1 MKRRT
6 LWAAVLA
13 AVLCLAGVLAGC
25 KPEEQEKGMFDGIE
39 VVSFAYTPEDEPMQ
53 VRLRRSEDASLVD
66 EMIARVQE
74 VPFEVLGE
82 AEADAL
88 WEGLMES
95 IGEVRTIFI
104 TFSSEEYD
112 LFPNSSAAIVPED
125 DVRLIISPDGSA
137 WLGYHGEDHAA
148 AAGSFDFA
156 ELAAFIGEHQ
166 S

>member
-1 MKRRT
+1 MRRRT
-6 LWAAVLA
+6 LWAAVMA

-66 EMIARVQE
+66 EMIALVE
-74 VPFEVLGE
+74 EAPFEVLGE
-82 AEADAL
+82 TEADAL
-88 WEGLMES
+88 WEGLTES

-104 TFSSEEYD
+104 IFSSEEYD
-112 LFPNSSAAIVPED
+112 PFDSSAAIVPED
-125 DVRLIISPDGSA
+125 DVRLIVSPDGSA

-156 ELAAFIGEHQ
+156 ELAAFIGEYR

>member
-1 MKRRT
+1 MRRKT
-6 LWAAVLA
+6 LWAAVMA

-39 VVSFAYTPEDEPMQ
+39 VVSFAYNPEDELMQ

-74 VPFEVLGE
+74 VPFEVLSE

-104 TFSSEEYD
+104 IFSSEEYD
-112 LFPNSSAAIVPED
+112 LFDSSAAIVPED

-148 AAGSFDFA
+148 AAGSFDYA
-156 ELAAFIGEHQ
+156 ELTAFIGEHQ

>member
-1 MKRRT
+1 MRRRT
-6 LWAAVLA
+6 LWAAVMA

-66 EMIARVQE
+66 EMIALVE
-74 VPFEVLGE
+74 EAPFEVLGE

-88 WEGLMES
+88 WEELMES

-104 TFSSEEYD
+104 IFSSEEHD
-112 LFPNSSAAIVPED
+112 PFDSSAAIVPED

-156 ELAAFIGEHQ
+156 ELAAFISEHP

>member
-1 MKRRT
+1 MRRRT

-13 AVLCLAGVLAGC
+13 TVLCLAGVLAGC

-39 VVSFAYTPEDEPMQ
+39 VVSFAYNPEDELMQ

-88 WEGLMES
+88 CEELMES

-112 LFPNSSAAIVPED
+112 PFDSSAAIVPED

-156 ELAAFIGEHQ
+156 ELAAFIGEHR

>member
-1 MKRRT
+1 M
-6 LWAAVLA
+6 A

-66 EMIARVQE
+66 EMIALVE
-74 VPFEVLGE
+74 EAPFEVLGE

-88 WEGLMES
+88 WEELTES

-104 TFSSEEYD
+104 IFSSEEHD
-112 LFPNSSAAIVPED
+112 PFDSSAAIVPED

>member
-1 MKRRT
+1 MRRRT
-6 LWAAVLA
+6 LWAAVMA

-66 EMIARVQE
+66 EMIALVE
-74 VPFEVLGE
+74 EAPFEVLGE

-88 WEGLMES
+88 WEELTES

-104 TFSSEEYD
+104 IFSSEEHD
-112 LFPNSSAAIVPED
+112 PFDSSAAIVPED

-148 AAGSFDFA
+148 AAGSFDHA

>member
-1 MKRRT
+1 MRRRT
-6 LWAAVLA
+6 LWAAVMA

-74 VPFEVLGE
+74 APFEVLSE

-104 TFSSEEYD
+104 IFSSEEHD
-112 LFPNSSAAIVPED
+112 PFDSSAAIVPED

>member
-6 LWAAVLA
+6 LWAAVMA

-88 WEGLMES
+88 WEGLTES

-104 TFSSEEYD
+104 IFSSEEYD
-112 LFPNSSAAIVPED
+112 PFDSSAAIVPED

>member
-1 MKRRT
+1 MRRKT
-6 LWAAVLA
+6 LWAAVMA

-66 EMIARVQE
+66 EMIALVE
-74 VPFEVLGE
+74 EAPFEVLSE
-82 AEADAL
+82 AEADVL

-104 TFSSEEYD
+104 IFSSEEYD
-112 LFPNSSAAIVPED
+112 LFDSSAAIVPED

-137 WLGYHGEDHAA
+137 WLGYHGEGHAA
-148 AAGSFDFA
+148 AAGSFDHA
-156 ELAAFIGEHQ
+156 ELAAFIGEHR

>member
-1 MKRRT
+1 MRRKT

-13 AVLCLAGVLAGC
+13 TVLCLAGVLAGC

-39 VVSFAYTPEDEPMQ
+39 VVSFAYNPEDELMQ

-66 EMIARVQE
+66 EMLALVE
-74 VPFEVLGE
+74 EAPFEVLGE
-82 AEADAL
+82 AEADVL

-104 TFSSEEYD
+104 IFSSEEYD
-112 LFPNSSAAIVPED
+112 PFDSSAAIVPED

-156 ELAAFIGEHQ
+156 ELAAFIGEHR

>member
-1 MKRRT
+1 MRRRT
-6 LWAAVLA
+6 LWAAVMA

-39 VVSFAYTPEDEPMQ
+39 VVSFAYNPEDELMQ

-74 VPFEVLGE
+74 VPFEVLSE

-104 TFSSEEYD
+104 IFSSEEYD
-112 LFPNSSAAIVPED
+112 LFDSSAAIVPED

-148 AAGSFDFA
+148 AAGSFDYA
-156 ELAAFIGEHQ
+156 ELTAFIGEHR

>member
-1 MKRRT
+1 MRRRT
-6 LWAAVLA
+6 FWAAVMA

-39 VVSFAYTPEDEPMQ
+39 VVSFAYNPEDEPMQ

-66 EMIARVQE
+66 EMIALVE
-74 VPFEVLGE
+74 EAPFEVLGE

-104 TFSSEEYD
+104 IFSSEEYD
-112 LFPNSSAAIVPED
+112 PFDSSAAIVPED

-156 ELAAFIGEHQ
+156 ELAAFIGEHR

>member
-1 MKRRT
+1 MRRRT
-6 LWAAVLA
+6 LWAAVMA

-74 VPFEVLGE
+74 APFEVLGE

-104 TFSSEEYD
+104 IFSSEEYD
-112 LFPNSSAAIVPED
+112 PFDSSAAIVPED

-156 ELAAFIGEHQ
+156 ELAAFIGEHR

>member
-1 MKRRT
+1 MRRRR
-6 LWAAVLA
+6 LWGAVMA
-13 AVLCLAGVLAGC
+13 AVLCLAGDLAGC
-25 KPEEQEKGMFDGIE
+25 KPEEQEKGMSDGIE

-66 EMIARVQE
+66 EMIALVE
-74 VPFEVLGE
+74 EAPFEVLGE
-82 AEADAL
+82 TEADAL

-104 TFSSEEYD
+104 IFSSEEHD
-112 LFPNSSAAIVPED
+112 LFDSSAAIVPED

-156 ELAAFIGEHQ
+156 ELAAFIGEHR

>member
-1 MKRRT
+1 MRRKT
-6 LWAAVLA
+6 LWAAVMA

-25 KPEEQEKGMFDGIE
+25 KPEEQEKGMFDGLE
-39 VVSFAYTPEDEPMQ
+39 VVSLSYNPEDEPMQ

-66 EMIARVQE
+66 EMIALVE
-74 VPFEVLGE
+74 EAPFEVLSE

-104 TFSSEEYD
+104 IFSSEEHD
-112 LFPNSSAAIVPED
+112 LFDSSAAIVPED

>member
-1 MKRRT
+1 MRRRT
-6 LWAAVLA
+6 LWAAVMA

-74 VPFEVLGE
+74 APFEVLGE
-82 AEADAL
+82 TEADVL

-104 TFSSEEYD
+104 IFSSEEYD
-112 LFPNSSAAIVPED
+112 PFDSSAAIVPED

-156 ELAAFIGEHQ
+156 ELTAFIGEHR

>member
-1 MKRRT
+1 MRRRT
-6 LWAAVLA
+6 LWAAVMA

-66 EMIARVQE
+66 EMIALVE
-74 VPFEVLGE
+74 EAPFEVLGE

-88 WEGLMES
+88 WEELTES

-104 TFSSEEYD
+104 IFSSEEHD
-112 LFPNSSAAIVPED
+112 PFDSSAAIVPED

-156 ELAAFIGEHQ
+156 ELAAFIGEHR

>member
-1 MKRRT
+1 MRRRT
-6 LWAAVLA
+6 LWAAVMA

-66 EMIARVQE
+66 EMIALVE
-74 VPFEVLGE
+74 EAPFEVLSE
-82 AEADAL
+82 AEADVL

-104 TFSSEEYD
+104 IFSSEEYD
-112 LFPNSSAAIVPED
+112 LFDSSAAIVPED

-148 AAGSFDFA
+148 AAGSFDHA
-156 ELAAFIGEHQ
+156 ELAAFIGEHR

>member
-1 MKRRT
+1 MRRRT
-6 LWAAVLA
+6 LWAAVMA

-74 VPFEVLGE
+74 VPFEVLSE

-104 TFSSEEYD
+104 IFSSEEHD
-112 LFPNSSAAIVPED
+112 LFDSSAAIVPED

-148 AAGSFDFA
+148 AAGSFDYA

>member
-1 MKRRT
+1 MRRRT
-6 LWAAVLA
+6 LWAAVMA

-66 EMIARVQE
+66 EMIALVE
-74 VPFEVLGE
+74 EAPFEVLGE

-88 WEGLMES
+88 WEELTES

-104 TFSSEEYD
+104 IFSSEEHD
-112 LFPNSSAAIVPED
+112 PFDSSAAIVPED

>member
-1 MKRRT
+1 MRRKT
-6 LWAAVLA
+6 LWAAVMA

-25 KPEEQEKGMFDGIE
+25 KPEEQEKGMFDEIE
-39 VVSFAYTPEDEPMQ
+39 VVSFAYNPEDELMQ

-66 EMIARVQE
+66 EMIALVQE

-88 WEGLMES
+88 WEELMES

-104 TFSSEEYD
+104 TFSSEEYAPFD
-112 LFPNSSAAIVPED
+112 SSAAIVPED

-148 AAGSFDFA
+148 AAGSFDYA
-156 ELAAFIGEHQ
+156 ELTAFIGEHQ

>member
-1 MKRRT
+1 MRRRT
-6 LWAAVLA
+6 LWAAVMA

-74 VPFEVLGE
+74 VPFEVLSE
-82 AEADAL
+82 TEADAL

-104 TFSSEEYD
+104 IFSSEEHD
-112 LFPNSSAAIVPED
+112 LFDSSAAIVPED

>member
-1 MKRRT
+1 MRRKT
-6 LWAAVLA
+6 LWAAVMA

-74 VPFEVLGE
+74 APFEVLGE

-104 TFSSEEYD
+104 IFSSEEHD
-112 LFPNSSAAIVPED
+112 PFDSSAAIVPED

>member
-1 MKRRT
+1 MRRRT
-6 LWAAVLA
+6 LWAAVMA

-39 VVSFAYTPEDEPMQ
+39 VVSFAYNPEDELMQ

-66 EMIARVQE
+66 EMIARVE
-74 VPFEVLGE
+74 EAPFEVLGE
-82 AEADAL
+82 TEADVL

-104 TFSSEEYD
+104 IFSSEEYD
-112 LFPNSSAAIVPED
+112 LFDSSAAIVPED

-148 AAGSFDFA
+148 AAGSFDYA
-156 ELAAFIGEHQ
+156 ELTAFIGEHP

>member
-6 LWAAVLA
+6 LWAAVMA

-66 EMIARVQE
+66 EMIALVE
-74 VPFEVLGE
+74 EAPFEVLGE
-82 AEADAL
+82 AEADVL

-104 TFSSEEYD
+104 IFSSEEYD
-112 LFPNSSAAIVPED
+112 LFDSSAAIVPED

-137 WLGYHGEDHAA
+137 WLGYLGEDHAA
-148 AAGSFDFA
+148 AAGSFDHA
-156 ELAAFIGEHQ
+156 ELAAFIGEHR

>member
-1 MKRRT
+1 MRRKT
-6 LWAAVLA
+6 LWAAVMA

-74 VPFEVLGE
+74 APFEVLGE
-82 AEADAL
+82 TEADVL

-104 TFSSEEYD
+104 IFSSEEYD
-112 LFPNSSAAIVPED
+112 PFDSSAAIVPED

-156 ELAAFIGEHQ
+156 ELAAFIGEHR

>member
-1 MKRRT
+1 
-6 LWAAVLA
+6 
-13 AVLCLAGVLAGC
+13 
-25 KPEEQEKGMFDGIE
+25 MFDGIE

-66 EMIARVQE
+66 EMIALVE
-74 VPFEVLGE
+74 EAPFEVLGE

-104 TFSSEEYD
+104 IFSSEEYD
-112 LFPNSSAAIVPED
+112 PFDSSAAIVPED
-125 DVRLIISPDGSA
+125 DVRLIVSPDGSA

-156 ELAAFIGEHQ
+156 ELAAFIGEHR

>member
-1 MKRRT
+1 MRRRT
-6 LWAAVLA
+6 LWAAVMA

-39 VVSFAYTPEDEPMQ
+39 VVSFTYTPEDEPMQ

-74 VPFEVLGE
+74 VPFEVLSE

-104 TFSSEEYD
+104 IFSSEEHD
-112 LFPNSSAAIVPED
+112 LFDSSAAIVPED

>member
-1 MKRRT
+1 M
-6 LWAAVLA
+6 
-13 AVLCLAGVLAGC
+13 
-25 KPEEQEKGMFDGIE
+25 
-39 VVSFAYTPEDEPMQ
+39 
-53 VRLRRSEDASLVD
+53 D

-74 VPFEVLGE
+74 APFEVLGE
-82 AEADAL
+82 TEADAL
-88 WEGLMES
+88 WEGLTES

-104 TFSSEEYD
+104 IFSSEEHD
-112 LFPNSSAAIVPED
+112 LFDSSAAIVPED

>member
-1 MKRRT
+1 MRRRT
-6 LWAAVLA
+6 LWAAVMA

-39 VVSFAYTPEDEPMQ
+39 VVSFAYNPEDELMQ

-74 VPFEVLGE
+74 VPFEVLSE

-104 TFSSEEYD
+104 IFSSEEYD
-112 LFPNSSAAIVPED
+112 LFDSSAAIVPED

-148 AAGSFDFA
+148 AAGSFDYA
-156 ELAAFIGEHQ
+156 ELTAFIGEHQ

>member
-1 MKRRT
+1 MRRRT
-6 LWAAVLA
+6 LWAAVMA

-66 EMIARVQE
+66 EMIALVE
-74 VPFEVLGE
+74 EAPFEVLGE

-88 WEGLMES
+88 WEELTES

-104 TFSSEEYD
+104 IFSSEEYD
-112 LFPNSSAAIVPED
+112 LFDSSAAIVPED

>member
-1 MKRRT
+1 MRRRT
-6 LWAAVLA
+6 LWAAVMA

-53 VRLRRSEDASLVD
+53 VRLRRPEDASLVD
-66 EMIARVQE
+66 EMIALVE
-74 VPFEVLGE
+74 EAPFEVLGE

-88 WEGLMES
+88 WEELTES

-104 TFSSEEYD
+104 IFSSEEYD
-112 LFPNSSAAIVPED
+112 PFDSSAAIVPED

-156 ELAAFIGEHQ
+156 ELAAFIGEHR

>member
-1 MKRRT
+1 MRRRT
-6 LWAAVLA
+6 LWAAVMA

-66 EMIARVQE
+66 EMIALVE
-74 VPFEVLGE
+74 EAPFEVLSE

-104 TFSSEEYD
+104 IFSSEEYD
-112 LFPNSSAAIVPED
+112 PFDSSAAIVPED
-125 DVRLIISPDGSA
+125 DVRLIVSPDGSA

>member
-1 MKRRT
+1 MRRRT

-13 AVLCLAGVLAGC
+13 TVLCLAGVLAGC

-39 VVSFAYTPEDEPMQ
+39 VVSFAYNPEDELMQ

-74 VPFEVLGE
+74 VPFEVLSE

-104 TFSSEEYD
+104 IFSSEEHD
-112 LFPNSSAAIVPED
+112 PFDSSAAIVPED

-148 AAGSFDFA
+148 AAGSFDYA
-156 ELAAFIGEHQ
+156 ELTAFIGEHQ

>member
-1 MKRRT
+1 MRRRT
-6 LWAAVLA
+6 LWAAVMA

-39 VVSFAYTPEDEPMQ
+39 VVSFAYNPEDELMQ

-74 VPFEVLGE
+74 APFEVLSE
-82 AEADAL
+82 TEADAL
-88 WEGLMES
+88 WEGLTES

-104 TFSSEEYD
+104 IFSSEEHD
-112 LFPNSSAAIVPED
+112 LFDSSAAIVPED

-156 ELAAFIGEHQ
+156 ELAAFIGEHR

>member
-1 MKRRT
+1 MRRRT
-6 LWAAVLA
+6 LWAAVMA

-74 VPFEVLGE
+74 VPFEVLSE

-104 TFSSEEYD
+104 IFSSEEYD
-112 LFPNSSAAIVPED
+112 PFDSSAAIVPED

-156 ELAAFIGEHQ
+156 ELAAFIGEHR

>member
-1 MKRRT
+1 MRRRT
-6 LWAAVLA
+6 LWAAVMA

-74 VPFEVLGE
+74 VPFEVLSE

-104 TFSSEEYD
+104 IFSSEEHD
-112 LFPNSSAAIVPED
+112 LFDSSAAIVPED